1 MAEGVTDAPL
11 TEPPLD
17 LLGLPSELFV
27 LAASLLGLP
36 DFVALRATSK
46 SVRARLNAADAWAEL
61 TYARWR
67 LLQTPFEGRPP
78 SHSPH
83 IETIA
88 RLRPGRAVPP
98 APDGA
103 FGAQL
108 ILPRALPSATLADVV
123 ARLISW
129 PTIMRAMRPHASLG
143 VRVNES
149 AGRVLFVRHVPEVVA
164 FPAPSSRR
172 SSGSATKSPPRSAR
186 PKAVVMSIISK
197 TLKTTL
203 EF

>member
-11 TEPPLD
+11 TEPPID
-17 LLGLPSELFV
+17 LLGLPPELFV

-36 DFVALRATSK
+36 DFLALRAASK
-46 SVRARLNAADAWAEL
+46 DVRARLNQADAWAEL

-67 LLQTPFEGRPP
+67 LLQTPYEAFPP
-78 SHSPH
+78 SRFPH
-83 IETIA
+83 LETIA

-103 FGAQL
+103 FGAHH

-123 ARLISW
+123 ARLVSW
-129 PTIMRAMRPHASLG
+129 PTIMRAVRPHASLG

-164 FPAPSSRR
+164 FPA
-172 SSGSATKSPPRSAR
+172 APPAGTLNAAAWADVAFPR
-186 PKAVVMSIISK
+186 VV
-197 TLKTTL
+197 
-203 EF
+203 EVVQGVER

>member
-1 MAEGVTDAPL
+1 MAEGDGRL

-17 LLGLPSELFV
+17 LLGLPPELFV

-108 ILPRALPSATLADVV
+108 ILPRALPSATLADVA
-123 ARLISW
+123 ARLVSW
-129 PTIMRAMRPHASLG
+129 PTTMRAARPYASLG
-143 VRVNES
+143 VRADEP
-149 AGRVLFVRHVPEVVA
+149 AGRVEFFRHIPEVVA
-164 FPAPSSRR
+164 FPAMPPAATTN
-172 SSGSATKSPPRSAR
+172 GSLRGPYTPCN
-186 PKAVVMSIISK
+186 
-197 TLKTTL
+197 L
-203 EF
+203 